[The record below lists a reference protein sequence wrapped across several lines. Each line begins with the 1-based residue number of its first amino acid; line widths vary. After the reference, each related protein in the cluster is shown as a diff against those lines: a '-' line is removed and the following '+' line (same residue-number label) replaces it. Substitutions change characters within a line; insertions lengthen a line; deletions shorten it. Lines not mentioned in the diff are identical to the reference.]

1 MSKIF
6 SICMI
11 VSAVCLLAV
20 LVMQFVA
27 MKALFI
33 L

>member
-1 MSKIF
+1 MSKLF
-6 SICMI
+6 SICLI

-20 LVMQFVA
+20 LAMQFVA